1 MTTYWLTTDDVQH
14 FNERFVGPDMLRD
27 FGALDAAVM
36 RPQATAFGEDAYPTL
51 HEKAAALL
59 HSLAR
64 NHPFVDGNKRSSWA
78 AVAVF
83 YQINGYVIAGM
94 VDPGR
99 VVGLVVDVAE
109 GQLDVPAIAAYLKEW
124 AQPFPT
130 PAEWVDDPDDGGGR
144 HHAR

>member
-1 MTTYWLTTDDVQH
+1 LTPQSC
-14 FNERFVGPDMLRD
+14 GPR
-27 FGALDAAVM
+27 
-36 RPQATAFGEDAYPTL
+36 RPPCEDAYPTL

-83 YQINGYVIAGM
+83 YQINGYVIADM
-94 VDPGR
+94 VDPGQ